1 MSRRRDVQLLAPE
14 VGRRVDLDHAE
25 RDRPVD
31 LGAQALHPLQFLL
44 GRDDVLAGD
53 ALRGQLEDGP
63 PAGRHG
69 SAESEQFV
77 FCGERSGNRLAVD
90 GSVAERARRREAER
104 TGLDGLLHEPGHRRD
119 VVGGGGLVAGTALAH
134 RIGAHRAVGDL
145 AADVDREV
153 LLLDHVE
160 VLGVALPAP
169 RDALGE
175 RGAGNV
181 LDTLHQAD
189 QPVLFAR
196 PHRREADAAVACD
209 DGGHAMSARR
219 LQQAVPADLAVVVG
233 VDVDESGRDD
243 LSRCVDRLGR
253 VAFQRR
259 VRPARGDA
267 PRRSCRP

>member
-1 MSRRRDVQLLAPE
+1 MFAPE
-14 VGRRVDLDHAE
+14 VRRRVDLDHAE

-63 PAGRHG
+63 PAGCHG
-69 SAESEQFV
+69 PAEAEQLV
-77 FCGERSGNRLAVD
+77 LGGERSGNRLAVD
-90 GSVAERARRREAER
+90 GSVAERARRREAQR
-104 TGLDGLLHEPGHRRD
+104 TGLDGLLHEPGHRGD
-119 VVGGGGLVAGTALAH
+119 VLGCGGLVAGAALAH
-134 RIGAHRAVGDL
+134 RVCAHRAVGDL

-160 VLGVALPAP
+160 VLRVALPAP

-189 QPVLFAR
+189 QPVLFPR

-209 DGGHAMSARR
+209 DRGHAVPARR

-243 LSRCVDRLGR
+243 LPRRVDRLGGL
-253 VAFQRR
+253 AFQWLR
-259 VRPARGDA
+259 RPARGDV